1 MSDDTTLASKSNVQ
15 SESKQSED
23 ETKLVKLGTTI
34 LAILDNWKLSGDE
47 ILQVLALPDNIK
59 VRHLGQYRKDRALP
73 DLPEVNERV
82 KHIIGI
88 TNALQTSYPT
98 NPHMA
103 KFWLNQTSKRFKN
116 QTPLQVIT
124 SRGLNG
130 LIDIRKHLDC
140 SYDWFND

>member
-1 MSDDTTLASKSNVQ
+1 MNDATASDNKYSNNDAQ
-15 SESKQSED
+15 KIQ
-23 ETKLVKLGTTI
+23 LGTSI
-34 LAILDNWKLSGDE
+34 LAILDTWKLTGDE
-47 ILQVLALPDNIK
+47 ILQVLALPDNVKI
-59 VRHLGQYRKDRALP
+59 RHLGQYRKDRALP
-73 DLPEVNERV
+73 DTPEVNERV

-88 TNALQTSYPT
+88 TKALQTSYPT

-124 SRGLNG
+124 SQGLNG
-130 LIDIRKHLDC
+130 LVDIRKHLDC

>member
-1 MSDDTTLASKSNVQ
+1 MSDDTILAEKSNKQ
-15 SESKQSED
+15 PNSE
-23 ETKLVKLGTTI
+23 VNAIARGTSI

-47 ILQVLALPDNIK
+47 ILQVLALPNDIK

-73 DLPEVNERV
+73 DLPAVNERV

-88 TNALQTSYPT
+88 TKALQTSYPT

-103 KFWLNQTSKRFKN
+103 KFWLNQASKRFKN

-124 SRGLNG
+124 TQDLDG
-130 LIDIRKHLDC
+130 LITIRKHLDC